1 LKSDY
6 LKAIQGKI
14 MPLKKIIRWAERF
27 IIPDEVARRQFEAFQ
42 DLLRED
48 RKCLRLITRLE
59 EIVHRPIVADWSR
72 IALLIKSLSDS
83 AKHLVNCLEQMRP
96 NAYPELL
103 PSYDRIHRQLL
114 ELFPPSFGNSSPP
127 YALSLEQAYD
137 HPDLVGYK
145 AYSLARI
152 IRQTTIP
159 VPPGFVVTINA
170 YQSYLEKNDLSD
182 IIDKQL
188 RTLNLQ
194 RHESLQKASLIMR
207 QAMLEGTIPSEVEN
221 SIVSM
226 LENINSKTDFPS
238 WAVRSSAVGEDGEVS
253 FAGQYDTLLNV
264 SREDIF
270 TAYKTVLAGKYSI
283 RALTYRLHNA
293 ISDAETPMA
302 VLFLPMIN
310 ARTSGVVY
318 TLDPLDKCAG
328 ACLVICAVPGL
339 GGSLVEGA
347 SIPDII
353 LVSRHDTTH
362 FLDKQAAIEK
372 NNLVS
377 QTMLQKEPDKLCL
390 DDQSAMILAKW
401 GLELENLAGSPQ
413 DIEWTQDQE
422 NKIFVL
428 QSRTIPQSLGKSDK
442 IDVPISFPENHGF
455 RPLRTGTPASA
466 GIAAGKVYR
475 ISDEADMEQVPQNA
489 VLLTRGIPPYLVGL
503 LKKIVAVI
511 AEKGSKASHFASIA
525 REFGLP
531 VIVSLG
537 DMKGILEQGQIVT
550 VDAYEGAVYDGVVEE
565 LVSWHDHQK
574 IKSPSAF
581 QKKLIPLLS
590 LVSSLSLID
599 PSLSEFSAE
608 NCRSFHDLVRFV
620 HEKGTREMFSL
631 VDITG
636 PGMRKAKPLET
647 EIPIVMHVLDLSDG
661 LVGHSRKLKAVTPGH
676 FKSIPMRAVWE
687 GLTDTDVSWSKG
699 LLHMDWQRFDQL
711 SGGIMSLRSSFLGSY
726 ALLAKHYAHLLLRF
740 GYHFAVLDTI
750 SGNRTEENYIQFRF
764 KGGGGSPEKKMWRLA
779 MMERVLKEFKFR
791 VMIRED
797 MLEAGCKRLDREAN
811 ELRLNILGYLLGRTP
826 LLDMALDSRE
836 NALQMA
842 DDMLNKWRMK
852 ESFL

>member
-1 LKSDY
+1 LESGY
-6 LKAIQGKI
+6 LKTIQGKT
-14 MPLKKIIRWAERF
+14 MPLKKIIRWAERL
-27 IIPDEVARRQFEAFQ
+27 IIPDEVARRQFALFQ

-59 EIVHRPIVADWSR
+59 EIAHRPILVDWSR
-72 IALLIKSLSDS
+72 IARLVKSLSDS
-83 AKHLVNCLEQMRP
+83 AECLVNCLEQMRP

-127 YALSLEQAYD
+127 YVLSLEQAWD

-145 AYSLARI
+145 AFSLARI
-152 IRQTTIP
+152 IRQSTIP
-159 VPPGFVVTINA
+159 VPPGFVVTISA
-170 YQSYLEKNDLSD
+170 YQSYLEENDLPD
-182 IIDKQL
+182 IIEKQL

-194 RHESLQKASLIMR
+194 RHESLQKASSIIRKAILD
-207 QAMLEGTIPSEVEN
+207 GSIPSEVEN

-226 LENINSKTDFPS
+226 LENIGSKVDFPP

-283 RALTYRLHNA
+283 RALTYRLHNG

-302 VLFLPMIN
+302 VLFLPMID
-310 ARTSGVVY
+310 ARNSGVVY
-318 TLDPLDKCAG
+318 TLDPLDKCEG
-328 ACLVICAVPGL
+328 SCIVICAVPGL
-339 GGSLVEGA
+339 GGSLVDGA
-347 SIPDII
+347 SVPDII

-372 NNLVS
+372 NKLVS
-377 QTMLQKEPDKLCL
+377 HTTLQKEAEELCL

-401 GLELENLAGSPQ
+401 GLELENLAGIPQ

-422 NKIFVL
+422 NKLFIL
-428 QSRTIPQSLGKSDK
+428 QSRTIPQSIETSDK
-442 IDVPISFPENHGF
+442 IDLNVSKSFPKNHLF
-455 RPLRTGTPASA
+455 TPLKRGTPASV
-466 GIAAGKVYR
+466 GIAAGKIYR
-475 ISDEADMEQVPQNA
+475 ISDETDMEQVPQNA
-489 VLLTRGIPPYLVGL
+489 VLLTRGIPPYLVGII
-503 LKKIVAVI
+503 KKIVAVI

-531 VIVSLG
+531 VIVGLG
-537 DMKGILEQGQIVT
+537 DMKDVLDQGQIVT
-550 VDAYEGAVYDGVVEE
+550 VDAYEGAVYDGVLGE

-574 IKSPSAF
+574 IKPPSAF
-581 QKKLIPLLS
+581 QKKLAPFLS
-590 LVSSLSLID
+590 LVGSLSLTD
-599 PSLSEFSAE
+599 PSLPEFSAE

-620 HEKGTREMFSL
+620 HEKGTHEMFSL
-631 VDITG
+631 MDITG

-647 EIPIVMHVLDLSDG
+647 EIPIVMHVLDLGDG
-661 LVGHSRKLKAVTPGH
+661 LVGHSRKLNAVTPAH
-676 FKSIPMRAVWE
+676 FKSIPMRAIWE
-687 GLTDTDVSWSKG
+687 GLTDRDVSWSKG
-699 LLHMDWQRFDQL
+699 LLHMDWERFDQL
-711 SGGIMSLRSSFLGSY
+711 SGGIMSLKSSFLGSY

-740 GYHFAVLDTI
+740 GYHFAVVDTI
-750 SGNRTEENYIQFRF
+750 SGNRAEENYIQFRF
-764 KGGGGSPEKKMWRLA
+764 KGGGGTAAKKMWRLT
-779 MMERVLKEFKFR
+779 MMERVLQEFKFR

-811 ELRLNILGYLLGRTP
+811 ELRLNILGYLLGQTP
-826 LLDMALDSRE
+826 LLDMALDSPE

-842 DDMLNKWRMK
+842 DDMLKNGT
-852 ESFL
+852 

>member
-1 LKSDY
+1 
-6 LKAIQGKI
+6 
-14 MPLKKIIRWAERF
+14 MPLKKIIRWAERI
-27 IIPDEVARRQFEAFQ
+27 IIPDEVARRQFALFQ

-59 EIVHRPIVADWSR
+59 EIAHRPILVDWSR
-72 IALLIKSLSDS
+72 IALLLDSLSDS
-83 AKHLVNCLEQMRP
+83 AKNLVNCLEQMRP
-96 NAYPELL
+96 GAYPELL
-103 PSYDRIHRQLL
+103 PSYEQIHRQLL
-114 ELFPPSFGNSSPP
+114 ELFPPSYGSTSSP
-127 YALSLEQAYD
+127 YVLSLEQAWD
-137 HPDLVGYK
+137 HPDLIGYK
-145 AYSLARI
+145 AFSLARI

-159 VPPGFVVTINA
+159 VPAGFVVTINA
-170 YQSYLEKNDLSD
+170 YQNYLEQNNLSD

-188 RTLNLQ
+188 RTLNLH
-194 RHESLQKASLIMR
+194 RHESLQKASFVMR
-207 QAMLEGTIPSEVEN
+207 KAILEGSIPSEVEN

-226 LENINSKTDFPS
+226 LENIHSKTDFTS

-253 FAGQYDTLLNV
+253 FAGQYDTLLNIC
-264 SREDIF
+264 REDIF

-283 RALTYRLHNA
+283 RALTYRLHNG

-310 ARTSGVVY
+310 ALTSGVVY
-318 TLDPLDKCAG
+318 TLDPLDKCGG

-347 SIPDII
+347 SIPDVI

-362 FLDKQAAIEK
+362 FLDKQAAIEN

-377 QTMLQKEPDKLCL
+377 QTASQKETEKLCL

-401 GLELENLAGSPQ
+401 GLELETLAEIPQ

-422 NKIFVL
+422 NKLFIL
-428 QSRTIPQSLGKSDK
+428 QSRTIPQSLIKSDK

-455 RPLRTGTPASA
+455 RPLKTGTPAGA

-475 ISDEADMEQVPQNA
+475 ISDEADMEQVPLNA
-489 VLLTRGIPPYLVGL
+489 VLLTSGIPPYLVGL

-531 VIVSLG
+531 VIVGLG
-537 DMKGILEQGQIVT
+537 DMKGILDQGQIVT

-565 LVSWHDHQK
+565 LISWHDHQK

-581 QKKLIPLLS
+581 QQKLAPFLS
-590 LVSSLSLID
+590 LVSSLRLTD
-599 PSLSEFSAE
+599 PSLPEFSAG
-608 NCRSFHDLVRFV
+608 NCRSFHDIVRFV

-636 PGMRKAKPLET
+636 PGIRKAKPLET
-647 EIPIVMHVLDLSDG
+647 EIPIVMHVLDLADG
-661 LVGHSRKLKAVTPGH
+661 LVGYAEKLKAVTPAH
-676 FKSIPMRAVWE
+676 FKSIPMQAVWE
-687 GLTDTDVSWSKG
+687 GLTDKDVSWSKG
-699 LLHMDWQRFDQL
+699 LLHMDWERFDQS
-711 SGGIMSLRSSFLGSY
+711 SGGIMSLKSSFLGSY

-750 SGNRTEENYIQFRF
+750 SGNRADENYIQFRF
-764 KGGGGSPEKKMWRLA
+764 KGGGGSPGKKMWRLA
-779 MMERVLKEFKFR
+779 MMERVLQEFKFR

>member
-1 LKSDY
+1 
-6 LKAIQGKI
+6 
-14 MPLKKIIRWAERF
+14 MPLKKIIRWAERI
-27 IIPDEVARRQFEAFQ
+27 IIPDEVARRQFALFQ

-59 EIVHRPIVADWSR
+59 EIAHRPVMVDWSR
-72 IALLIKSLSDS
+72 IARVVKSLSDS
-83 AKHLVNCLEQMRP
+83 VGCLVNCLEKMRP

-114 ELFPPSFGNSSPP
+114 ELLPPSFGNSSPP
-127 YALSLEQAYD
+127 YVLSLEQAWD
-137 HPDLVGYK
+137 HPDLCGYK

-152 IRQTTIP
+152 IRQTTLP
-159 VPPGFVVTINA
+159 VPPGFVVTISA
-170 YQSYLEKNDLSD
+170 YQSYLEENDLSD
-182 IIDKQL
+182 IIEKQL
-188 RTLNLQ
+188 RSLNLQ
-194 RHESLQKASLIMR
+194 RHESLQKASSIMR
-207 QAMLEGTIPSEVEN
+207 KAILEGSIPSEVEN

-226 LENINSKTDFPS
+226 LEKINFNTDFSS

-270 TAYKTVLAGKYSI
+270 NAYKTVLAGKYSI
-283 RALTYRLHNA
+283 RALTYRLHNG

-302 VLFLPMIN
+302 VLFLPMID

-318 TLDPLDKCAG
+318 TLDPLDKCG
-328 ACLVICAVPGL
+328 GECIVICAVPGL
-339 GGSLVEGA
+339 GSSLVDGT

-362 FLDKQAAIEK
+362 FLGKQASEEK
-372 NNLVS
+372 NKLVS
-377 QTMLQKEPDKLCL
+377 QTRLQKEAEELCL
-390 DDQSAMILAKW
+390 DDQSAMVLAKW
-401 GLELENLAGSPQ
+401 GLELESLAGIPQ

-422 NKIFVL
+422 NKLFIL
-428 QSRTIPQSLGKSDK
+428 QSRTIPKSLGAPDK
-442 IDVPISFPENHGF
+442 IDLNVSKSFIENHGF
-455 RPLRTGTPASA
+455 TPLVRGTPAGV
-466 GIAAGKVYR
+466 GIAAGKIYR
-475 ISDEADMEQVPQNA
+475 ISDETDMEQVPQNA
-489 VLLTRGIPPYLVGL
+489 VLLTRGIPPYLVGI

-531 VIVSLG
+531 VIVGLG
-537 DMKGILEQGQIVT
+537 DMKGILEPGQIVT
-550 VDAYEGAVYDGVVEE
+550 VDAYEGAVYDGVLEE
-565 LVSWHDHQK
+565 LVSLHDHQK
-574 IKSPSAF
+574 NKPPSAF
-581 QKKLIPLLS
+581 QKKLAPLLS
-590 LVSSLSLID
+590 LVGSLSLTD
-599 PSLSEFSAE
+599 PSLPEFSAE

-620 HEKGTREMFSL
+620 HEKGTHEMFSL

-647 EIPIVMHVLDLSDG
+647 EIPIVMHVLDLADG
-661 LVGHSRKLKAVTPGH
+661 LVGHSRKLNVVTPAH
-676 FKSIPMRAVWE
+676 FKSIPMRAIWK
-687 GLTDTDVSWSKG
+687 GLTDRDVSWSKG
-699 LLHMDWQRFDQL
+699 LLHMDWERFDRL
-711 SGGIMSLRSSFLGSY
+711 SGGIMSLKSSFLGSY
-726 ALLAKHYAHLLLRF
+726 ALLAKYYAHLLLRF

-750 SGNRTEENYIQFRF
+750 SGNRAEENYIQFRF
-764 KGGGGSPEKKMWRLA
+764 KGGGGTADKKMWRLA
-779 MMERVLKEFKFR
+779 MMERVLQEFKFH

-826 LLDMALDSRE
+826 LLDMALDNRE

-842 DDMLNKWRMK
+842 EDMLNRWHMK
-852 ESFL
+852 ESSL